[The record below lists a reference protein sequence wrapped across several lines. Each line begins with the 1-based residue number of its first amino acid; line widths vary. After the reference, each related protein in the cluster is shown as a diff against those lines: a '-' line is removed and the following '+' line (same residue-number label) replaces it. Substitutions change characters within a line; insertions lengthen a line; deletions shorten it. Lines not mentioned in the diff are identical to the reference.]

1 MVREIVWD
9 VHITWLVVASTT
21 IPSSYS
27 PEELVKLKDP
37 NETTDEQQGATEGN
51 NNLVDRKIEHKQKQ
65 EESSAGNTC
74 KKVKWAQS
82 LWMLHSFK
90 LTYFEYTTSVYIKF
104 SQAGATQLSMK
115 ISLKMERKKIN

>member
-9 VHITWLVVASTT
+9 VHITWLVVASAT

-74 KKVKWAQS
+74 KKSKVSSIFMNA
-82 LWMLHSFK
+82 SF
-90 LTYFEYTTSVYIKF
+90 I
-104 SQAGATQLSMK
+104 
-115 ISLKMERKKIN
+115 